1 MQLTSNQEYAQRI
14 AQLVT
19 AMPLEIAREAL
30 HYVEYLSQRVQ
41 EADES
46 SVAELEAE
54 DALWASTSVKNTHRL
69 QKLSLRL
76 REQETKGYMTNITLR
91 DGDLAPK

>member
-19 AMPLEIAREAL
+19 EMPLEIAREAL

-41 EADES
+41 EVYEPNE
-46 SVAELEAE
+46 AELDAE
-54 DALWASTSVKNTHRL
+54 DALWANTNMKNTAKL

-76 REQETKGYMTNITLR
+76 REQEMQGYMTNIVIC
-91 DGDLAPK
+91 DGELAPK